1 MENSIESQSPGL
13 LKPALNYAL
22 IISVVMIIIGL
33 IFYLA
38 GHPTAKVKVYL
49 DYAIIIGGLSYAAI
63 MFRNEFSGGFITYGR
78 SLGFIVLTGLIVGFI
93 LGIWTYI
100 YLGFIAPD
108 VMEIIREETIENAYA
123 AAYRFNPNISDAE
136 IDAMIDIQLRLQKP
150 GFLALMS
157 ILGYTIQALLF
168 GLIISIFVK
177 RRNPDFV

>member
-1 MENSIESQSPGL
+1 MESNLESQSPGL
-13 LKPALNYAL
+13 FKPALNYAL

-38 GHPTAKVKVYL
+38 GHPTANSKVYL
-49 DYAIIIGGLSYAAI
+49 EYAIIIAGLSYAAI
-63 MFRNEFSGGFITYGR
+63 VFRNEYSGGFITYGQ
-78 SLGFIVLTGLIVGFI
+78 SLGFIVVTGLITGVI

-100 YLGFIAPD
+100 YLGILAPE

-136 IDAMIDIQLRLQKP
+136 IDAMIDIQLRLQRP
-150 GFLALMS
+150 GFLAFMNL
-157 ILGYTIQALLF
+157 IGYTFQALIF

-177 RRNPDFV
+177 RKNPDFV